1 MNGAR
6 LTFAFTAGIVATV
19 NPCGF
24 AMLPAYLSF
33 FLGIDR
39 RAGEGSSRAGVGR
52 ALATGAVVT
61 TGIVVVFGIVGIALS
76 AGLSALRDYV
86 PWAAI
91 VIGAG
96 LIALG
101 VAILAG
107 FRLTAYLPKFER
119 GASGRDVRSLFLFG
133 VSYAIASVSCGLAT
147 FLVVVTASA
156 GDDSFVGGIVSFVLY
171 ALGMGMVLTSLA
183 VSLALARGW
192 LLSKL
197 RVLMRYTDT
206 IAAVLL
212 DRSGRVHHLVL
223 VHRPDRPRRRWAGRD
238 RRTLEQQLEQLGGLG
253 RRRATRAHHEHR
265 ARHRPHGD
273 VGDGPPQ
280 RYGHSGQMAEE
291 LPESD
296 SSRPSE
302 TVPRR

>member
-39 RAGEGSSRAGVGR
+39 RASEGNSRAGVGR

-61 TGIVVVFGIVGIALS
+61 TGIVAVFGIVGIALS

-91 VIGAG
+91 VIGVG

-133 VSYAIASVSCGLAT
+133 VSYAVASVSCGLAT

-156 GDDSFVGGIVSFVLY
+156 GNDGFVGGIVSFVLY

-192 LLSKL
+192 LLGKL
-197 RVLMRYTDT
+197 RVLMRHTDN
-206 IAAVLL
+206 IAAVLMIAAGAFTIWYWINDL
-212 DRSGRVHHLVL
+212 TDRSGDGLVVTVERWSSSLSNWVASVGGVRLGL
-223 VHRPDRPRRRWAGRD
+223 VMSIVLAVGGMTMLVAGR
-238 RRTLEQQLEQLGGLG
+238 
-253 RRRATRAHHEHR
+253 
-265 ARHRPHGD
+265 
-273 VGDGPPQ
+273 GDGAETATADVDEL
-280 RYGHSGQMAEE
+280 SGTDQADSAAEM
-291 LPESD
+291 LN
-296 SSRPSE
+296 
-302 TVPRR
+302 

>member
-39 RAGEGSSRAGVGR
+39 RAAEGSSRVGVGR

-61 TGIVVVFGIVGIALS
+61 TGIVAVFGIVGIALS

-91 VIGAG
+91 VIGVG

-107 FRLTAYLPKFER
+107 FRMTAYLPKFER
-119 GASGRDVRSLFLFG
+119 GGAGRDVRSLFLFG
-133 VSYAIASVSCGLAT
+133 VSYAVASVSCGLAT

-156 GDDSFVGGIVSFVLY
+156 GNDSFVGGIVSFVLY
-171 ALGMGMVLTSLA
+171 ALGMGLVLTSLA

-192 LLSKL
+192 LLGKL
-197 RVLMRYTDT
+197 RVLMRHTDT

-212 DRSGRVHHLVL
+212 IAAGAFTIWYWINDLTDRSGDGLVVTVERWSSSLSNWVASVGGVRLGL
-223 VHRPDRPRRRWAGRD
+223 VMSIVLAVGGMAMLMAGR
-238 RRTLEQQLEQLGGLG
+238 
-253 RRRATRAHHEHR
+253 
-265 ARHRPHGD
+265 GD
-273 VGDGPPQ
+273 SDETGTDDVDEP
-280 RYGHSGQMAEE
+280 SGTDQADSAAEM
-291 LPESD
+291 LN
-296 SSRPSE
+296 
-302 TVPRR
+302 

>member
-61 TGIVVVFGIVGIALS
+61 GGIIAVFGVVGIALS
-76 AGLSALRDYV
+76 AGLNALRDYV

-91 VIGAG
+91 IIGTG
-96 LIALG
+96 LIGLG
-101 VAILAG
+101 IAMLAG
-107 FRLTAYLPKFER
+107 FRLTVILPKFER
-119 GASGRDVRSLFLFG
+119 GGARRDIRSLFLFG
-133 VSYAIASVSCGLAT
+133 VSYAVASVSCGLAT

-156 GDDSFVGGIVSFVLY
+156 GNDSLVGGVVSFVLY
-171 ALGMGMVLTSLA
+171 ALGMGLVLTSLA

-192 LLSKL
+192 LLGRL
-197 RVLMRYTDT
+197 RALMRHTDT
-206 IAAVLL
+206 IAAVLMIAAGAFTVWYWIIDL
-212 DRSGRVHHLVL
+212 TGRGNDGLVVTVERWSSGLSNWVASVGGVRLGLIMSIVLAIGGMAMLAAGRSGADEPAATESADSEPASTGDPGELVN
-223 VHRPDRPRRRWAGRD
+223 
-238 RRTLEQQLEQLGGLG
+238 
-253 RRRATRAHHEHR
+253 
-265 ARHRPHGD
+265 
-273 VGDGPPQ
+273 
-280 RYGHSGQMAEE
+280 
-291 LPESD
+291 
-296 SSRPSE
+296 
-302 TVPRR
+302 

>member
-39 RAGEGSSRAGVGR
+39 RAAEGSSRVGVGR

-61 TGIVVVFGIVGIALS
+61 TGIVAVFGIVGIALS

-91 VIGAG
+91 VIGVG

-133 VSYAIASVSCGLAT
+133 VSYAVASVSCGLAT

-156 GDDSFVGGIVSFVLY
+156 GNDSFVGGIVSFVLY
-171 ALGMGMVLTSLA
+171 ALGMGLVLTSLA

-192 LLSKL
+192 LLGKL
-197 RVLMRYTDT
+197 RVLMRHTDN
-206 IAAVLL
+206 IAAVLMIAAGAFTIWYWINDL
-212 DRSGRVHHLVL
+212 TDRSGDGLVVTVERWSSSLSNWVASVGGVRLGL
-223 VHRPDRPRRRWAGRD
+223 VMSIVLAIGGMAMLVADR
-238 RRTLEQQLEQLGGLG
+238 
-253 RRRATRAHHEHR
+253 
-265 ARHRPHGD
+265 
-273 VGDGPPQ
+273 GDGAETATADVDEL
-280 RYGHSGQMAEE
+280 SGTDQADSAAEM
-291 LPESD
+291 LN
-296 SSRPSE
+296 
-302 TVPRR
+302 

>member
-52 ALATGAVVT
+52 ALVTGAVVT
-61 TGIVVVFGIVGIALS
+61 AGVVAVFGIVGIALS

-91 VIGAG
+91 VIGVG
-96 LIALG
+96 LIGLG
-101 VAILAG
+101 AAMLAG

-133 VSYAIASVSCGLAT
+133 VSYAVASVSCGLAT

-156 GDDSFVGGIVSFVLY
+156 GNDSLVGGIVSFVLY
-171 ALGMGMVLTSLA
+171 ALGMGLVLTSLA

-192 LLSKL
+192 LLGKL

-206 IAAVLL
+206 IAAVLMIAAGAFTIWYWIIDL
-212 DRSGRVHHLVL
+212 TDRGGDGLVVTVERWSSSLSNWVASFGGVRLGLVMSIVLAIGGMAMLASGRSGDAATPLEFEDESSEPDQAGSAAEVL
-223 VHRPDRPRRRWAGRD
+223 N
-238 RRTLEQQLEQLGGLG
+238 
-253 RRRATRAHHEHR
+253 
-265 ARHRPHGD
+265 
-273 VGDGPPQ
+273 
-280 RYGHSGQMAEE
+280 
-291 LPESD
+291 
-296 SSRPSE
+296 
-302 TVPRR
+302 